1 MIVKQHL
8 QEQNKINEIFFSFR
22 SQNKSSVVDGLHKLW
37 KYIEGMML
45 HESKPLRL
53 VIGKLG
59 KMGHGEFKGE
69 LRYAMESNGMEFNG
83 SPWG

>member
-1 MIVKQHL
+1 MVKSITDTSFPSRL
-8 QEQNKINEIFFSFR
+8 YDDCEAQNLREHNRINEIFCSFR

-37 KYIEGMML
+37 KYIEGVML

-69 LRYAMESNGMEFNG
+69 
-83 SPWG
+83 